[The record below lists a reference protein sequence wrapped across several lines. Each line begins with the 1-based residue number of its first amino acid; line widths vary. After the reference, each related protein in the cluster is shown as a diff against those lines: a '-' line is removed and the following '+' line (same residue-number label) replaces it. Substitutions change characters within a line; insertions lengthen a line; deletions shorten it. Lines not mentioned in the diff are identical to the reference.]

1 MSAILKILII
11 LLTPLILIMG
21 SIRLLTTDIYLGF
34 EYGKPDFPPDSFGFT
49 PLERLGFA
57 SANLHFV
64 SDQEDLQAL
73 STQEYAGQPLYN
85 ERELSHMQDVQKVF
99 QGAWSVWKLALGLVA
114 LSAIYLTLRAKSLK
128 AIGSAFTVGGLLT
141 AGSVLLIGFLAIV
154 GWDSWF
160 TSFHKLFF
168 IPGTWTFNYSD
179 TLIRLFPEKFW
190 FDGALTVSALSLVS
204 GLALAWIGGRFEL
217 RALRVFQPAAN
228 KVG

>member
-1 MSAILKILII
+1 MSAILKVLII

-21 SIRLLTTDIYLGF
+21 SIRLLTTNAYLGL

-49 PLERLGFA
+49 PLERLDFA

-64 SDQEDLQAL
+64 SGKEDLGVL
-73 STQEYAGQPLYN
+73 TNQEYAGQPLYN
-85 ERELSHMQDVQKVF
+85 ERELSHMQDVQNVF
-99 QGAWSVWKLALGLVA
+99 QGAWFAWKLALGVAA
-114 LSAIYLTLRAKSLK
+114 LSALYLILRAKSLRP
-128 AIGSAFTVGGLLT
+128 IGTAFTVGGLLT
-141 AGSVLLIGFLAIV
+141 AGAVLLIGFLAIV

-160 TSFHKLFF
+160 TSFHELFF

-204 GLALAWIGGRFEL
+204 GLVLAWIGGRFEL
-217 RALRVFQPAAN
+217 HALHIFHTVTD
-228 KVG
+228 